1 MDTLRLF
8 FALWPD
14 PAVREQLAKQQQ
26 HISGRRVPADNL
38 HLTLAFLGVQPR
50 SLLPSLEAALD
61 TLALPALQLTIDRLG
76 YFSKPR
82 IAWAGPST
90 PPAAL
95 MSMQQG
101 LWKNLAALSS
111 GLTPPAQF
119 TPHVTL
125 ARAAAEPDTLLANAV
140 IWQVNKLALLS
151 SANTA
156 AGLVYTPLAT
166 RALAAI

>member
-101 LWKNLAALSS
+101 LWK
-111 GLTPPAQF
+111 T
-119 TPHVTL
+119 
-125 ARAAAEPDTLLANAV
+125 
-140 IWQVNKLALLS
+140 
-151 SANTA
+151 
-156 AGLVYTPLAT
+156 
-166 RALAAI
+166 